1 VKKGDLHMF
10 KALPT
15 SDVIAYRNGAPDAH
29 GHPPERVLS
38 DGLGN
43 PCRHC
48 LQMIPKNEQMLILA
62 YRPFKATHPYA
73 EVGPIFLCA
82 KDCVQGDSHDMP
94 EILDASPD
102 YLVKG
107 YSKDER
113 IVYGT
118 GAVTARAEME
128 ARIKEIFKRPEVA
141 FLHVRSARNNC
152 LLARVERDT

>member
-1 VKKGDLHMF
+1 MF

-15 SDVIAYRNGAPDAH
+15 SEVIAYRNGALDAH
-29 GHPPERVLS
+29 GTPPERGIS
-38 DGLGN
+38 NGSGN

-48 LQMIPKNEQMLILA
+48 LKLIPKGEEMLILA

-82 KDCVQGDSHDMP
+82 KDCVQGDSQDLP
-94 EILDASPD
+94 EVLTVSPD

-118 GAVTARAEME
+118 GAVTARAEMGQ
-128 ARIKEIFKRPEVA
+128 RIKEIFERPDVA